1 MNNENKKKRKKQN
14 KLENI
19 QEQKNIL
26 KESYDNSEDLTNG
39 SIVNIEENNK
49 IKRNN
54 TKYVKTNKNKAKKK
68 ESKNEKVED
77 KTKKVKFGKVQF
89 IDVECWKELNLKL
102 TAEENIEEII
112 KLTEGKGDKRAK
124 NIGCTCIII

>member
-1 MNNENKKKRKKQN
+1 MNNENKKKKKKQN

-39 SIVNIEENNK
+39 SIVNIEEKNK

-54 TKYVKTNKNKAKKK
+54 TKCVKTNKNKVKKK
-68 ESKNEKVED
+68 ESKNEEVED
-77 KTKKVKFGKVQF
+77 KTKKVKFGNVQF